1 MDKEEARRV
10 SGENFLKC
18 HTEFNTFDT
27 ILEDMDVVIEQ
38 MKKTVQD
45 FRSSIK
51 KIEAKNQN
59 EYSKIEESLNGIE
72 EKGYYSFFQG
82 TDIFRSS
89 DRNFF
94 INSMK
99 VKAEEVKRMV
109 KKMQGIRP
117 WD

>member
-1 MDKEEARRV
+1 MNKEDARRV
-10 SGENFLKC
+10 SGENLLKS
-18 HTEFNTFDT
+18 HTEFNAFDT

-51 KIEAKNQN
+51 KIEAKNQD
-59 EYSKIEESLNGIE
+59 EYSKIEESWNEIE
-72 EKGYYSFFQG
+72 EKSYYSFFQG

-99 VKAEEVKRMV
+99 VKAEELKRMV

>member
-10 SGENFLKC
+10 SWRNSLKC
-18 HTEFNTFDT
+18 HTEFNKFDA

-51 KIEAKNQN
+51 KIEAKNQD
-59 EYSKIEESLNGIE
+59 EYSKIEESWNEIE
-72 EKGYYSFFQG
+72 EKSYYSFFQG

-99 VKAEEVKRMV
+99 VKAEELKRMV

>member
-1 MDKEEARRV
+1 MDKEEAKKI
-10 SGENFLKC
+10 SGENFLKS
-18 HTEFNTFDT
+18 HTEFNAFDAV
-27 ILEDMDVVIEQ
+27 LEDMDVVIEQ

-51 KIEAKNQN
+51 EIEAKNQN
-59 EYSKIEESLNGIE
+59 EYSKIEEFWNKAE
-72 EKGYYSFFQG
+72 EEGYYPFFQG

-99 VKAEEVKRMV
+99 VKAEEMKRMV
-109 KKMQGIRP
+109 KKMQEIRP

>member
-1 MDKEEARRV
+1 MDKEEARRF
-10 SGENFLKC
+10 SGEELLRC

-51 KIEAKNQN
+51 KIETKNQN
-59 EYSKIEESLNGIE
+59 EYSRIEESWNRIE
-72 EKGYYSFFQG
+72 EEGYYSFFHG

>member
-1 MDKEEARRV
+1 MNKEDARRV
-10 SGENFLKC
+10 SGGNLLKS
-18 HTEFNTFDT
+18 HTEFNAFDA

-38 MKKTVQD
+38 MKKTIQD

-51 KIEAKNQN
+51 RIEAKNQN
-59 EYSKIEESLNGIE
+59 EYSRIEESWNGTE
-72 EKGYYSFFQG
+72 EKSYYSFFQG

-99 VKAEEVKRMV
+99 VKAEEMKRMV
-109 KKMQGIRP
+109 KKMQEIRP
-117 WD
+117 WG

>member
-1 MDKEEARRV
+1 MNKEDARRV
-10 SGENFLKC
+10 SGENLLKS
-18 HTEFNTFDT
+18 HTEFNAFDT

-38 MKKTVQD
+38 MKRTVQD

-59 EYSKIEESLNGIE
+59 EYSRIEESWNGIE
-72 EKGYYSFFQG
+72 EGGYYSFFHG

-99 VKAEEVKRMV
+99 VKAEEMKRMV
-109 KKMQGIRP
+109 KKMQEIRP
-117 WD
+117 WG

>member
-1 MDKEEARRV
+1 MDNEEARKI
-10 SGENFLKC
+10 SGKNLLKS
-18 HTEFNTFDT
+18 HTEFNAFDA
-27 ILEDMDVVIEQ
+27 ILEDMDVVIGQ

-59 EYSKIEESLNGIE
+59 EYSKIEESWNKAE
-72 EKGYYSFFQG
+72 EEGYYPFFYG

-99 VKAEEVKRMV
+99 VKAEEMKRMV
-109 KKMQGIRP
+109 KKMQEIRP

>member
-1 MDKEEARRV
+1 MDKEEARGV
-10 SGENFLKC
+10 SGGNFLKC
-18 HTEFNTFDT
+18 HTEFNTFYD

-51 KIEAKNQN
+51 RIEAKNQN

-72 EKGYYSFFQG
+72 EKSYYSFFQG

-109 KKMQGIRP
+109 KRMQEIRP

>member
-1 MDKEEARRV
+1 MDKEEARKI
-10 SGENFLKC
+10 SGKNLLKS
-18 HTEFNTFDT
+18 HTEFNAFDA

-38 MKKTVQD
+38 MRKTVQD

-59 EYSKIEESLNGIE
+59 EYSKIEESWNGME
-72 EKGYYSFFQG
+72 EKSYYPFFYG

-99 VKAEEVKRMV
+99 VKAEEMKRMV
-109 KKMQGIRP
+109 KKMQEIRP